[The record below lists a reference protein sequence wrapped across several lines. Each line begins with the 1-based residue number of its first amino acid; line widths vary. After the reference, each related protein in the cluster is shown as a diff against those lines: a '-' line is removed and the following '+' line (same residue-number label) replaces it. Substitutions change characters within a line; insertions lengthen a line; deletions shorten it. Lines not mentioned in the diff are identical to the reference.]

1 MINVAVI
8 GISGFGAVH
17 YADFVR
23 EHAAGRVNVVAATVI
38 NQADEPEKCA
48 FLQSIGCRLFTDYR
62 AMLEEFRGKIDLCF
76 IPTGI
81 ARRPTTGCTGSTAP
95 WRSTLPGKTR

>member
-8 GISGFGAVH
+8 GVSGFGAVH
-17 YADFVR
+17 YNDFVR

-38 NQADEPEKCA
+38 NQSEEAEKCA

-62 AMLEEFRGKIDLCF
+62 VMLEEFRGKIDICF
-76 IPTGI
+76 IPTVI
-81 ARRPTTGCTGSTAP
+81 AMHCQMSVAAIE
-95 WRSTLPGKTR
+95 SVANVYVE